1 MGYQIDELLRAVGT
15 EGISEEEVLN
25 LIKEAVT
32 LQAKINKVTSS
43 YRDAMMK
50 REREMYPNTG
60 LGATQGKIA
69 Y

>member
-60 LGATQGKIA
+60 LGATQGKVA